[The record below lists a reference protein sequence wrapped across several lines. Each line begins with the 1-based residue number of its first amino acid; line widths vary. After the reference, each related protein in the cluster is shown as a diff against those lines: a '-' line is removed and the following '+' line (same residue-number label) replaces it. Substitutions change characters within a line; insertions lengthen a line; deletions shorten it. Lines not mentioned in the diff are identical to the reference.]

1 MRLKYSLIVITAI
14 LTTLLS
20 GFFLI
25 KFTQQ
30 QESHPR
36 LIPDQVMTVLVD
48 PKPLREFSLIDHHNH
63 EFNLSVL
70 KGKWSFLFFG
80 FIQCPDICPTTL
92 ASLSKIRSQITK
104 GDNTPEQIQFI
115 FISVDPKRDTAQK
128 LKQYTNYFDSSFIG
142 VTGTETELHNLANQ
156 LDATFDIQYKPNQTD
171 DEVIHTSAVFLV
183 NPQGQ
188 YQVLITPPFDIETIS
203 RRFSI
208 LRKIDALNLTKIDKS
223 L

>member
-1 MRLKYSLIVITAI
+1 MSIKYSLIVLTAI
-14 LTTLLS
+14 LSILL
-20 GFFLI
+20 GCIFLI

-48 PKPLREFSLIDHHNH
+48 PKPLREFFLVDHHNH
-63 EFNLSVL
+63 EFNLSTL
-70 KGKWSFLFFG
+70 NGKWSFLFFG

-92 ASLSKIRSQITK
+92 VSLSKIRSQITK
-104 GDNTPEQIQFI
+104 EIIAPEQTQFI
-115 FISVDPKRDTAQK
+115 FISVDPKRDNAQK

-156 LDATFDIQYKPNQTD
+156 LDVTFNLQYKPNQSD
-171 DEVIHTSAVFLV
+171 YEVIHTSAVFLI

-208 LRKIDALNLTKIDKS
+208 LKKIDDINLTKMNKP

>member
-1 MRLKYSLIVITAI
+1 MSVKYSLIVLTAI
-14 LTTLLS
+14 LSILL
-20 GFFLI
+20 GCIFLI

-30 QESHPR
+30 NESHPR

-48 PKPLREFSLIDHHNH
+48 PKPLREFSLVDHHNR
-63 EFNLSVL
+63 EFNLSTL
-70 KGKWSFLFFG
+70 KNKWSFLFFG

-104 GDNTPEQIQFI
+104 GDKAPEQIQFI

-142 VTGTETELHNLANQ
+142 VTGTESELHNLANQ
-156 LDATFDIQYKPNQTD
+156 LDVTFKLQYKPNQSD
-171 DEVIHTSAVFLV
+171 YEVIHTTAVFLI

-188 YQVLITPPFDIETIS
+188 YQVLITPPFDVETIS

-208 LRKIDALNLTKIDKS
+208 LQKIDAINLTKISKS